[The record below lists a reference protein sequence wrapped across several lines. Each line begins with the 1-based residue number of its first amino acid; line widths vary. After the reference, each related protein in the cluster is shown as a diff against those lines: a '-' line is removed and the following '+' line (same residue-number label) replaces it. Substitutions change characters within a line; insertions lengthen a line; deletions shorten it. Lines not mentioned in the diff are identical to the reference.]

1 MNKYPGYF
9 VGQIAELDKKQ
20 NIKQEGHG
28 VRYRVRRFGIDSEN
42 TPPDKLL
49 MFDTILPPTDGAGD
63 GLRARSV
70 NFAVGDMVF
79 GLHLDAP
86 QNQKGIILGVF
97 PRTSLIQYNKY
108 VKTEDQ
114 TTASGGDQ
122 GGERTMPTKPNV
134 KAAQPPGSSN
144 TADTKAEKDA
154 IKEVKEGTGATD
166 PTKVDD
172 PLAFKEF
179 TGDEV
184 SPTSSGG
191 GSPRSTSSRSTDQ
204 TAADVLNRDPQSIS
218 QYGTRINNTPTAEQ
232 LEQFKSSGLTFT
244 PNADGSPGGKV
255 ENPNSLLGG

>member
-86 QNQKGIILGVF
+86 QNQKGVILGVF
-97 PRTSLIQYNKY
+97 PRTSLIQYNNY

-122 GGERTMPTKPNV
+122 GGERTMPTKPNI

-154 IKEVKEGTGATD
+154 IEAVKKGTDATTASSEKSWS
-166 PTKVDD
+166 PGSQSPITKDEFKTYMSSNSPAISNGDKIDAV
-172 PLAFKEF
+172 LAAK
-179 TGDEV
+179 
-184 SPTSSGG
+184 
-191 GSPRSTSSRSTDQ
+191 
-204 TAADVLNRDPQSIS
+204 N
-218 QYGTRINNTPTAEQ
+218 
-232 LEQFKSSGLTFT
+232 SGLITSEQSLDYQKQIQAGNNFKKD
-244 PNADGSPGGKV
+244 ADFQEKFS
-255 ENPNSLLGG
+255 

>member
-144 TADTKAEKDA
+144 TAETEREKKAIE
-154 IKEVKEGTGATD
+154 EVKKGTGATD
-166 PTKVDD
+166 STKTND
-172 PLAFKEF
+172 
-179 TGDEV
+179 
-184 SPTSSGG
+184 
-191 GSPRSTSSRSTDQ
+191 
-204 TAADVLNRDPQSIS
+204 
-218 QYGTRINNTPTAEQ
+218 
-232 LEQFKSSGLTFT
+232 
-244 PNADGSPGGKV
+244 PNADVPTSVKLSSEAYFAVIGDDGKT
-255 ENPNSLLGG
+255 EYQRGLERLGATPEEAAAKAAEQRATTLEGY